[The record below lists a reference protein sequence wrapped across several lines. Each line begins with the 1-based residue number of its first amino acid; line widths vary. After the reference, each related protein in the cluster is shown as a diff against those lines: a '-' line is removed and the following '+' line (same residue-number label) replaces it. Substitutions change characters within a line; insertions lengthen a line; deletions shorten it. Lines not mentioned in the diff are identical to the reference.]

1 LDEALVRWQD
11 MRQQRIDKV
20 IKLTLQLNNARL
32 PEAER
37 EKLAAASAP
46 VWESGDHGELA
57 WLYNADVEKE
67 ALAYVKVKGKSPR
80 MCPVEWLTSKMGPPK
95 PESVAP

>member
-1 LDEALVRWQD
+1 

-37 EKLAAASAP
+37 EKLAAAGTE
-46 VWESGDHGELA
+46 VWQSGDQGELG

-67 ALAYVKVKGKSPR
+67 VLASVKADTKNSHT
-80 MCPVEWLTSKMGPPK
+80 CQVE
-95 PESVAP
+95 